1 MSLIQR
7 RVFYGKVGTAE
18 DLVEWAKEMYGLIH
32 EQAPEMNYRVLSDY
46 QSGRTDRV
54 VVEFEMDKFSQL
66 EDALERTMD
75 SQSNQA
81 KFEAAFLR
89 LKELIDHA
97 EVEQWTLH

>member
-1 MSLIQR
+1 MPIIQR
-7 RVFYGKVGTAE
+7 RVFYGKIGTAE
-18 DLVEWAKEMYGLIH
+18 DLVEWAKEMYDLIH
-32 EQAPEMNYRVLSDY
+32 EQAPEMKFRVMSDY

-54 VVEFEMDKFSQL
+54 VVEVEMDKFSQL

-75 SQSNQA
+75 SQANQE

-97 EVEQWTLH
+97 EVEQWTIH